1 MAVTPELLGAFP
13 ALKSLSQN
21 LLSNLAQQSILR
33 KHARRSVV
41 LNAGVKEDCIC
52 FLFEGRLQGVDF
64 TIDGREVGL
73 YFIEPGDFC
82 GELGLFDGAP
92 QPEYVISLT
101 SASVINIPIESI
113 RKIMQQD
120 PGLANT
126 LGAKLA
132 ARVRQMT
139 QQRTL
144 LGLPNVSQ
152 RVCCQLWNLVPSKSK
167 QPAKADADPE
177 NQKKENIDAPA
188 AINNPPTHQE
198 IAIMLNVSRETVTR
212 VFQKLQNQSVV
223 QRDGPKSLLITDL
236 ATLKKLA
243 EGDQEL

>member
-1 MAVTPELLGAFP
+1 MAVTPELLSSFP
-13 ALKSLSQN
+13 LFKPLPRE
-21 LLSNLAQQSILR
+21 LLNQLAQQSTL
-33 KHARRSVV
+33 KKFARRGIV
-41 LNAGVKEDCIC
+41 LNAGVREEHMC

-73 YFIEPGDFC
+73 YFMEPGDFC
-82 GELGLFDGAP
+82 GELGLFDEGA
-92 QPEYVISLT
+92 QPEYIIALTPVIVVNIPVESLKDIMLNN
-101 SASVINIPIESI
+101 ASVVT
-113 RKIMQQD
+113 M
-120 PGLANT
+120 
-126 LGAKLA
+126 LGKKLA

-152 RVCCQLWNLVPSKSK
+152 RVCCQLWNLVPNGGR
-167 QPAKADADPE
+167 QTTPVDAGPE
-177 NQKKENIDAPA
+177 NQDKERIDIAS

-223 QRDGPKSLLITDL
+223 QRDGPRSLLIPDL
-236 ATLKKLA
+236 HTLKKLA